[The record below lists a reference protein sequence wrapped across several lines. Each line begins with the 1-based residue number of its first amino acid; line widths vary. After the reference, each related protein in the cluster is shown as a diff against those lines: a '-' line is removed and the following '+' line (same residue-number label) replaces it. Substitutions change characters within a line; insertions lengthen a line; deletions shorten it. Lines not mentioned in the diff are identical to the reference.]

1 MSTHVAGASA
11 RVSTLRTVS
20 RPPSVTRYDTPSS
33 VAEPLPRG
41 TARATVSIVSGLD
54 AGRIVPIEGASVVI
68 GRGEEAD
75 LRVED
80 AAVSRVHARITRTG
94 ERSFQIEDLGSTN
107 GTFMGSRRITVEPLV
122 SGDHVQLGPG
132 ILLRFALTE
141 PADERLQADLY
152 ESSIRDPL
160 TKAYNRR
167 YLLSRL
173 EVEVAHARR
182 HGTPFAALMLDIDHF
197 KDCNDRFGHFVG
209 DRVLGLVTTQAV
221 RMLRAGDLLAR
232 FGGDEFIVLC
242 RDTDATQA
250 MALADRLR
258 VAVSNMRLSAGGEQV
273 AITLSIGVASLAEV
287 GPDRPAEAL
296 VDRVDARLGVAKRL
310 GRNRVCAANH

>member
-1 MSTHVAGASA
+1 M
-11 RVSTLRTVS
+11 
-20 RPPSVTRYDTPSS
+20 
-33 VAEPLPRG
+33 
-41 TARATVSIVSGLD
+41 ARATISIVSGLD
-54 AGRIVPIEGASVVI
+54 AGRIVPIEGNCVVI
-68 GRGEEAD
+68 GRGEEAE

-80 AAVSRVHARITRTG
+80 AAVSRVHARITRHG
-94 ERSFQIEDLGSTN
+94 ERSFRIEDLGSTN

-132 ILLRFALTE
+132 LLLRFALTE

-182 HGTPFAALMLDIDHF
+182 HGAPFAALMLDIDHF
-197 KDCNDRFGHFVG
+197 KEANDRFGHFVG
-209 DRVLGLVTTQAV
+209 DRILGLVTTQAV

-242 RDTDATQA
+242 RDTDAHQA

-296 VDRVDARLGVAKRL
+296 VDRIDARLGVAKRA
-310 GRNRVCAANH
+310 GRNRVCATDH